1 MPNGYLVTVGDASL
15 DVNDTIDATQVFF
28 TIGATIGTGG
38 WNWSG
43 IWAGN
48 SSFYS
53 NINDTGTFYEGT
65 DGNVYFIPDTW
76 FTTSGSAYVTS
87 APAFSLSILVDGTS
101 GADVID
107 ASYSD
112 GDGDQVDADDGSGP
126 SGHEDTISAGDG
138 NDSVEAGLEDDI
150 VYGGGGSDTLEGGSG
165 NDTLYGDTDDVSP
178 GGAAGNDSILGGS
191 GNDVIF
197 GEGGA
202 DSIRGNGGSDTISGG
217 DGADTIRGDG
227 GADEIDGGEGNDT
240 IAGDAGADT
249 IRGGLGNDSIDG
261 NDGNDLIG
269 ADQASDSSTLDW
281 GTLDEN
287 GSFAITGAS
296 ETMNVTITTTTNG
309 AGQTAN
315 VQSQGSPAADGLWVS
330 SLSDPVTTTMTFDSL
345 IENANFE
352 IYDIDQ
358 NTGSWDDLLTIVAID
373 QDGNQVPV
381 VFSDLDGLHSVSGD
395 DLNADG
401 NANTGVETTGA
412 DDSVTVDIAGPFVQL
427 IFTFDNGESA
437 SNSGLF
443 GVGNMTL
450 DFTVDYDAEPGNDA
464 INGGAGNDTIFAGNG
479 DDSISGGIG
488 SDSLDGQAGNDFFNV
503 GEGDT
508 AIGGDGDDYFQIVEL
523 SETPGAGAN
532 IFIQGDEGDET
543 TGDTLNLGT
552 LGDRNEIV
560 YSNTDDAAGGLSGTL
575 TLEDGTLLTFE
586 NIEKI
591 ICFTPGTMIDTP
603 FGPRAVETLKAGD
616 LVTTLDA
623 GAQPIAWTG
632 SRTIPCTPATTPI
645 QFEMGSIDGLSA
657 PLKVSPQHKM
667 LVSHFS
673 CDLLFGQNDVFCTA
687 QHMLNDRVKRVA
699 QKTVTYV
706 HIMLDTHQVITANG
720 VETESFHA
728 GPEGLMALSDASKA
742 DLFSAF
748 PALKSDPYA
757 HGKSAYTCLKFHET
771 KLLVEEIAMADAWRM
786 SQQSAA

>member
-1 MPNGYLVTVGDASL
+1 MPNGYLVTLGDASL
-15 DVNDTIDATQVFF
+15 DVSDTIDATQVFF
-28 TIGATIGTGG
+28 TIGATIGAGG

-48 SSFYS
+48 GSFYS
-53 NINDTGTFYEGT
+53 NINDTGTYYEGT
-65 DGNVYFIPDTW
+65 DGNVYFIPNTW
-76 FTTSGSAYVTS
+76 FTTSGTAYVTS

-107 ASYSD
+107 ASYTD
-112 GDGDQVDADDGSGP
+112 GDGDQVDAGDGSGP

-150 VYGGGGSDTLEGGSG
+150 VYGGGGSDALEGGSG

-191 GNDVIF
+191 GDDGIF
-197 GEGGA
+197 GE
-202 DSIRGNGGSDTISGG
+202 DSANIIRGNGGSDTISGS
-217 DGADTIRGDG
+217 D
-227 GADEIDGGEGNDT
+227 
-240 IAGDAGADT
+240 GADT

-269 ADQASDSSTLDW
+269 ANLASDSTTLDW
-281 GTLDEN
+281 GSLDEN
-287 GSFAITGAS
+287 GSFAFTGAS

-309 AGQTAN
+309 AGKTAN

-330 SLSDPVTTTMTFDSL
+330 SLTDPVTTTMTFDSL

-358 NTGSWDDLLTIVAID
+358 NTRSSDDLLTVVALD

-381 VFSDLDGLHSVSGD
+381 VFSDLDGLHSISGD

-401 NANTGVETTGA
+401 NASTGVETTGA

-443 GVGNMTL
+443 GVGNMTM
-450 DFTVDYDAEPGNDA
+450 DFTVDYDAESGDDT

-488 SDSLDGQAGNDFFNV
+488 SDSLDGQAGDDFFNV
-503 GEGDT
+503 SEGDT
-508 AIGGDGDDYFQIVEL
+508 AIGGDGYDYFQLVEL
-523 SETPGAGAN
+523 GETPGAGAS
-532 IFIQGDEGDET
+532 IFIQGDEGEET
-543 TGDTLNLGT
+543 TGDALNLGT
-552 LGDRNEIV
+552 LGDRNDIV

-575 TLEDGTLLTFE
+575 TLEDGTLLMFE

-603 FGPRAVETLKAGD
+603 FGPRAVEMLKAGY
-616 LVTTLDA
+616 LVTTRDT
-623 GAQPIAWTG
+623 GPQPIAWTG
-632 SRTIPCTPATTPI
+632 SRTMPCTPATTPI
-645 QFEMGSIDGLSA
+645 QFEM
-657 PLKVSPQHKM
+657 
-667 LVSHFS
+667 
-673 CDLLFGQNDVFCTA
+673 
-687 QHMLNDRVKRVA
+687 
-699 QKTVTYV
+699 
-706 HIMLDTHQVITANG
+706 
-720 VETESFHA
+720 
-728 GPEGLMALSDASKA
+728 
-742 DLFSAF
+742 
-748 PALKSDPYA
+748 
-757 HGKSAYTCLKFHET
+757 
-771 KLLVEEIAMADAWRM
+771 
-786 SQQSAA
+786 

>member
-48 SSFYS
+48 GSFYS

-112 GDGDQVDADDGSGP
+112 GDGDQVDAGDGSGP

-178 GGAAGNDSILGGS
+178 GGAPGNDSILGGS
-191 GNDVIF
+191 
-197 GEGGA
+197 
-202 DSIRGNGGSDTISGG
+202 
-217 DGADTIRGDG
+217 
-227 GADEIDGGEGNDT
+227 
-240 IAGDAGADT
+240 
-249 IRGGLGNDSIDG
+249 G

-603 FGPRAVETLKAGD
+603 FGQRAVETLKAGD

>member
-48 SSFYS
+48 GSFYS

-112 GDGDQVDADDGSGP
+112 GDGDQVDAGDGSGP

-178 GGAAGNDSILGGS
+178 GGAPGNDSILGGS

-202 DSIRGNGGSDTISGG
+202 DSIRG
-217 DGADTIRGDG
+217 DGA
-227 GADEIDGGEGNDT
+227 ADEIDGGEGNDT

-315 VQSQGSPAADGLWVS
+315 VQSHGSPAADGLWVS
-330 SLSDPVTTTMTFDSL
+330 CLSDPVTTTMTFDSL

-603 FGPRAVETLKAGD
+603 FGQRAVETLKAGD

-699 QKTVTYV
+699 QKTVT
-706 HIMLDTHQVITANG
+706 
-720 VETESFHA
+720 
-728 GPEGLMALSDASKA
+728 
-742 DLFSAF
+742 
-748 PALKSDPYA
+748 
-757 HGKSAYTCLKFHET
+757 
-771 KLLVEEIAMADAWRM
+771 
-786 SQQSAA
+786 